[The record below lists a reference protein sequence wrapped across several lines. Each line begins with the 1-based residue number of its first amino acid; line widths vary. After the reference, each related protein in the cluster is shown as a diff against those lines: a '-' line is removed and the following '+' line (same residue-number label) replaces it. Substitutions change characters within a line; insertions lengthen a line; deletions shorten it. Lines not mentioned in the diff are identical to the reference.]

1 MRPLLFSEEKGSDGM
16 KKELSG
22 VAGKVYEL
30 LVPVV
35 RDAGCDIWDID
46 FVKEGTRRILRITI
60 DAEGGVGIDDCE
72 RVHHAVDPV
81 LDDADPIDGAYYL
94 EVSSP
99 GIEREL
105 TLERHIPACI
115 GEKVEARLYAPQ
127 DGRRVFT
134 GKLVG
139 ADEEGSVLICESE
152 GSEPCR
158 LPTDAIAKMKVIYDF
173 GD

>member
-99 GIEREL
+99 GIEM
-105 TLERHIPACI
+105 
-115 GEKVEARLYAPQ
+115 
-127 DGRRVFT
+127 
-134 GKLVG
+134 
-139 ADEEGSVLICESE
+139 S
-152 GSEPCR
+152 
-158 LPTDAIAKMKVIYDF
+158 
-173 GD
+173 